1 MSAALDVDAIL
12 CFGEQ
17 NGGCGTEAGKGLGD
31 NSRKLKIENRESRFY
46 LPLLIKIKPPT
57 LLS

>member
-31 NSRKLKIENRESRFY
+31 NSRKLKIENWKSRIAI
-46 LPLLIKIKPPT
+46 LLTFIN
-57 LLS
+57 